1 MYILRVCEN
10 LEQSCGCFTDQIKF
24 LTKIK
29 SSQALENGQVT
40 IRPLE
45 AAVSIWVENLPLNVD
60 EGITAVKQLYCI
72 FVISVLLFC
81 SEHKFCVFVPVF
93 K

>member
-24 LTKIK
+24 LTGIK
-29 SSQALENGQVT
+29 SSQALEKYQVK

-45 AAVSIWVENLPLNVD
+45 AAVSIWVENLPPNAD
-60 EGITAVKQLYCI
+60 EGITAVKQLFIYSI
-72 FVISVLLFC
+72 LVLLFC
-81 SEHKFCVFVPVF
+81 SEHKFCVCVPVF

>member
-29 SSQALENGQVT
+29 SSQALEKWQVT

-60 EGITAVKQLYCI
+60 EGITAVKQL
-72 FVISVLLFC
+72 FVYLILVLLFC
-81 SEHKFCVFVPVF
+81 SEH
-93 K
+93 